1 MMPDFEAVSDVSTD
15 EVSMKPFMALWS
27 GQAISIFGTRL
38 VRFAIVWWIT
48 LQTGSATVL
57 ALVSIAALVPQV
69 IISPFAGSYVDKW
82 NRKRVM
88 AASDSLV
95 ALSIAF
101 LAFLFFTGAVQIWH
115 ILAVMV
121 FGASVGSFQ
130 YPAMAATTTL
140 MVPKRHL
147 ARVGGMNQ
155 TLNGLA
161 SILAPPMGAILLALI
176 PMGSILA
183 IDVVTAIIAVSVV
196 LLLDIPQP
204 KMTDRQKEQSVLANL
219 VDGMRYVAGWRA
231 MSMIVVV
238 AMMINFVISPAFTLL
253 PILVA
258 VNYLGDQNTLA
269 IVQSTLSVGMVLGG
283 ILLSIWGGGER
294 KLVSA
299 MGILTT
305 AGGAM
310 ILISMAPASQFVYI
324 LFLFFSVGFLIAM
337 VNALLSATFQGVVP
351 PEIQGRVFALTG
363 SLATAMTPV
372 GLVLAGPLADLFGVP
387 FWFMI
392 GGLVTV
398 AMSLAG
404 LASPAIRTIESSS
417 GESAR
422 EEEASALEEIELA
435 QASEFERE

>member
-1 MMPDFEAVSDVSTD
+1 MKEAELIEQQEFTDDVS
-15 EVSMKPFMALWS
+15 MRPFMALWS
-27 GQAISIFGTRL
+27 GQAVSIFGTRL

-88 AASDSLV
+88 ATADSLI
-95 ALSIAF
+95 AASIAL
-101 LAFLFFTGAVQIWH
+101 LAFLYFTGAAQIWH

-121 FGASVGSFQ
+121 FGSTVGSFQ

-147 ARVGGMNQ
+147 GRVGGMNQ

-161 SILAPPMGAILLALI
+161 SILAPPLGAILLALL

-183 IDVVTAIIAVSVV
+183 IDVMTAILAVSIV

-204 KMTDRQKEQSVLANL
+204 QMTETQRKQSVLSNL
-219 VDGMRYVAGWRA
+219 VEGLRYVAGWRA
-231 MSMIVVV
+231 MAMIVLV

-258 VNYLGDQNTLA
+258 VNYGGNEATLA
-269 IVQSTLSVGMVLGG
+269 VVQSILSVGMVLGG
-283 ILLSIWGGGER
+283 VLLSIWGGGER

-299 MGILTT
+299 MAALTT
-305 AGGAM
+305 AGGSLV
-310 ILISMAPASQFVYI
+310 LISMAPASQFLYI
-324 LFLFFSVGFLIAM
+324 LLLFFSIGFLIAI
-337 VNALLSATFQGVVP
+337 VNALLMATFQGVVP

-363 SLATAMTPV
+363 SLSTAMTPV
-372 GLVLAGPLADLFGVP
+372 GLALAGPLADLFGVP
-387 FWFMI
+387 FWFLV

-404 LASPAIRTIESSS
+404 LASPAIRAVEAS
-417 GESAR
+417 R
-422 EEEASALEEIELA
+422 EESLSDEEIAVLEEPLSPET
-435 QASEFERE
+435 E

>member
-1 MMPDFEAVSDVSTD
+1 LTDLEAVEQESPPD
-15 EVSMKPFMALWS
+15 EKSMRPFVALWS

-48 LQTGSATVL
+48 LQTGSATIL

-88 AASDSLV
+88 ATADSLI
-95 ALSIAF
+95 ATSIAL
-101 LAFLFFTGAVQIWH
+101 LAFLYFTEAVQIWH
-115 ILAVMV
+115 ILAVMI
-121 FGASVGSFQ
+121 FGSTVGSFQ

-147 ARVGGMNQ
+147 GRVGGMNQ
-155 TLNGLA
+155 TLNGMA
-161 SILAPPMGAILLALI
+161 SILAPPLGAILLALL

-183 IDVVTAIIAVSVV
+183 IDVMTAIIAVSVV

-204 KMTDRQKEQSVLANL
+204 PMTETQKQQSVLSNL
-219 VDGMRYVAGWRA
+219 AEGLRYVAGWRA
-231 MSMIVVV
+231 MTMIVFV

-258 VNYLGDQNTLA
+258 VNYAGNEGTLA
-269 IVQSTLSVGMVLGG
+269 VVQSTLSVGMVLGG
-283 ILLSIWGGGER
+283 VLLSIWGGGER

-299 MGILTT
+299 MGALTT
-305 AGGAM
+305 AGGVL
-310 ILISMAPASQFVYI
+310 ILISMAPASQFLYI
-324 LFLFFSVGFLIAM
+324 LFLFFSTGFLIAI
-337 VNALLSATFQGVVP
+337 VNALLMATFQGVVP

-363 SLATAMTPV
+363 SLSTAMTPV
-372 GLVLAGPLADLFGVP
+372 GLALAGPLADLFGVP
-387 FWFMI
+387 FWFLV

-398 AMSLAG
+398 AMSLTG
-404 LASPAIRTIESSS
+404 LASPAIRAVEAS
-417 GESAR
+417 GEESLS
-422 EEEASALEEIELA
+422 EEEIAVLEELEETL
-435 QASEFERE
+435 SPETE